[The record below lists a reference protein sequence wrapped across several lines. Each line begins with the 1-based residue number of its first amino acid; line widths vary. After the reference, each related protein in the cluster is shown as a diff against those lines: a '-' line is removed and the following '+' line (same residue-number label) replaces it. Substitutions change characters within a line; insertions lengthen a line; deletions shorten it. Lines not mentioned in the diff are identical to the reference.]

1 MSASFNDKTLK
12 GAVAVGAGALALKAA
27 QQSYQQSYA
36 PKTASA
42 ASTVSSG
49 PSYEKTGRGSA
60 PSLPATSTA
69 QGPSYEKTGRGS
81 APSLPAKQPASS
93 AASASASAP
102 PQAPAQPVRKA
113 APQDSSTPAQRAQ
126 FNRQIDR
133 GIAAPGTQYK
143 GLGVKTGTTIK
154 QAPAPAV
161 KRPVGTGREK

>member
-42 ASTVSSG
+42 ASTVSS
-49 PSYEKTGRGSA
+49 
-60 PSLPATSTA
+60 
-69 QGPSYEKTGRGS
+69 GPSYEKTGRGS

>member
-1 MSASFNDKTLK
+1 MTRGNQPSTTQ
-12 GAVAVGAGALALKAA
+12 AA
-27 QQSYQQSYA
+27 TS
-36 PKTASA
+36 TAQ
-42 ASTVSSG
+42 G
-49 PSYEKTGRGSA
+49 PSFEKTGRGSA